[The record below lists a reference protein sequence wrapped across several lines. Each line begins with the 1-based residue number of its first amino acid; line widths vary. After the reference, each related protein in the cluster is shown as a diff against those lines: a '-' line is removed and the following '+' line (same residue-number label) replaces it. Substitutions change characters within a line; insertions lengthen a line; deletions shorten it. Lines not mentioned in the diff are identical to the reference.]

1 MSEQREKPVAERMGP
16 FGRRHH
22 GPGMGI
28 SAEVQRAEDIPG
40 VLRRILRYL
49 GHYRRT
55 LVAVTLVV
63 FLTSGLGLLTPYLT
77 GLAIDDGIIP
87 GNMSYLL
94 RIVLLMIGAYVLGD
108 LGHWLQAVLM
118 IRVAQGSL
126 RDIRRDLFDRLQAL
140 SLRFFDRRPHGE
152 LMSRLTNDTETISA
166 TLGETVT
173 RLIGSAIS
181 ITGSLVAMIVLSWQL
196 SLVVLVTL
204 PLTFAITRFVAG
216 KARRYYRDRQRDLG
230 ELNGI
235 IEEIVS
241 GQRAVK
247 VCRREETVIGEFDRA
262 NVALRASGTAAG
274 IYGGMMGPSMGLIR
288 NLTFA
293 LIAGVGGWMVLQ
305 DWITIG
311 LVAAFINYARNFS
324 RPLNEIAMLYASVQ
338 SAIAGAERVFAI
350 MDETPEIV
358 DASDAVPLT
367 DVRGHVVFED
377 VNFGYDADE
386 PVLRDVSF
394 EAEPGQTIALVG
406 PTGAGKTT
414 IINLLTRFY
423 DIDSGRITVD
433 GHDIRQLRTD
443 DLRSALGIVL
453 QDTFLFAG
461 SVRDNIRYGRLD
473 ATDQEIEEAA
483 RLANA
488 HTFITRLPE
497 GYETALSEAGGQL
510 SEGQRQL
517 LAIARAIL
525 ADPAIL
531 ILDEATSS
539 VDSRTEAHIQEAMRR
554 IMEGRTSFV
563 IAHRLSTIR
572 RADLILVIEHGRI
585 VERGTHDE
593 LLDARGAYH
602 TLYTTQS
609 GGEVAA

>member
-108 LGHWLQAVLM
+108 FGHWLQAVLM

-126 RDIRRDLFDRLQAL
+126 RDIRRDLFDRLQTL
-140 SLRFFDRRPHGE
+140 SLRFFARRPHGE

-166 TLGETVT
+166 TLGEFD
-173 RLIGSAIS
+173 LAI
-181 ITGSLVAMIVLSWQL
+181 AA
-196 SLVVLVTL
+196 
-204 PLTFAITRFVAG
+204 P
-216 KARRYYRDRQRDLG
+216 
-230 ELNGI
+230 
-235 IEEIVS
+235 
-241 GQRAVK
+241 RA
-247 VCRREETVIGEFDRA
+247 A
-262 NVALRASGTAAG
+262 GTAAG

-377 VNFGYDADE
+377 VNFGYDSDE